1 MQSALLHHTAATG
14 ADVFTLQN
22 EYMLRVAL
30 DGSREVLARSGS
42 MVAFQGRASFTEV
55 GGDQRQMQQQQMQQL
70 LQQQVQRHQYVGPGQ
85 YQGHG
90 QFSGQGQVQR
100 QHPAG
105 AHELLMRCAGTGT
118 VFLAN
123 LAQHLHV
130 LTLQQGEQLTLS
142 SAYLLAMESSVSW
155 RTVNIEG
162 GERIAG
168 VGNWCLELTG
178 PGQVVLMTSGRPLA
192 LPVGPQQY
200 ASADADAVVAWSSAL
215 DVQLQSQSSNTQALT
230 RHGNAT
236 EGWELSF
243 QGTGQ
248 VVIQPSELPSPRV

>member
-22 EYMLRVAL
+22 DHMLRVVL
-30 DGSREVLARSGS
+30 DGRREVLARSGS

-55 GGDQRQMQQQQMQQL
+55 GGDQRQMAHLINQQIQRQHQYGQQGQQL
-70 LQQQVQRHQYVGPGQ
+70 QQLQQQYA
-85 YQGHG
+85 
-90 QFSGQGQVQR
+90 
-100 QHPAG
+100 AG
-105 AHELLMRCAGTGT
+105 AQGLLMSCTGTGT

-142 SAYLLAMESSVSW
+142 SAYLLAMENSVSW

-215 DVQLQSQSSNTQALT
+215 DVQLQSQSSNTAALR
-230 RHGNAT
+230 RHGTAT

-248 VVIQPSELPSPRV
+248 VVIQPSELPSPKV

>member
-22 EYMLRVAL
+22 DHMLRVAL

-55 GGDQRQMQQQQMQQL
+55 GREEREVRQL
-70 LQQQVQRHQYVGPGQ
+70 LQQQLHRQYTGPGQ

-90 QFSGQGQVQR
+90 QFSGQVQ
-100 QHPAG
+100 QQQYAAG
-105 AHELLMRCAGTGT
+105 AHELLMRCTGTGT

-142 SAYLLAMESSVSW
+142 SAYLLAMESSVGW

-215 DVQLQSQSSNTQALT
+215 DVQLQSQSSNTAALSH
-230 RHGNAT
+230 HGHAT

-248 VVIQPSELPSPRV
+248 VVIQPSELPSPKV

>member
-22 EYMLRVAL
+22 DHMLRVAL
-30 DGSREVLARSGS
+30 DGHREVLARSGS
-42 MVAFQGRASFTEV
+42 MVAFQGRATFTEV
-55 GGDQRQMQQQQMQQL
+55 GRDEQEVRQL
-70 LQQQVQRHQYVGPGQ
+70 LQQQTPRQYVGPGQ

-90 QFSGQGQVQR
+90 QFSGQARMQ
-100 QHPAG
+100 QHAAG
-105 AHELLMRCAGTGT
+105 AQGLLMSCTGTGT

-130 LTLQQGEQLTLS
+130 LTLQQGERLTLS
-142 SAYLLAMESSVSW
+142 SAYLLAMEHSVRW

-215 DVQLQSQSSNTQALT
+215 DVQLQSQSSNTQALR
-230 RHGNAT
+230 RHGTAT

-248 VVIQPSELPSPRV
+248 VVIQPSELPSPKV